1 MRQDEDLRRTPQ
13 DAERLADHRNGP
25 LLPDA
30 LAACVI
36 GFRLLHYDTKPR
48 SVLLDRK

>member
-1 MRQDEDLRRTPQ
+1 MRQDEELRRTPR
-13 DAERLADHRNGP
+13 DAERLADRRNGL

-36 GFRLLHYDTKPR
+36 CFRLLHYDTKPR
-48 SVLLDRK
+48 